1 VKLIDARL
9 QQDKLIEPHDNSAAY
24 YLAQARAQGATA
36 AALQQQSQEFYKRI
50 GQMLHAAIEQR
61 RLTDADRLL
70 ADVRSSG
77 APGAIMAALQRE
89 LNVARSQQSAPA
101 PEQPQY
107 LDLAQS
113 RLAQGKVTEPD
124 NDSALYYVNHLR
136 TADPKN
142 DGLARIVSAVQ
153 SQILEQ
159 AHIALDTAQ
168 VGRAEAL
175 LQAAAGLG
183 TSSQLAA
190 LNQRLAQMKQAAA
203 GPPEVIEASL
213 TRVKLIQ
220 IDYPEDALR
229 RNIEGWVDL
238 SYVVTEEGKVTAAK
252 VLASYPARVFDSAAT
267 RSLSRV
273 RYKPVMQD
281 GHASVVSTKL
291 RIAFRL
297 TK

>member
-1 VKLIDARL
+1 
-9 QQDKLIEPHDNSAAY
+9 
-24 YLAQARAQGATA
+24 
-36 AALQQQSQEFYKRI
+36 
-50 GQMLHAAIEQR
+50 MLHAAIEQR

-124 NDSALYYVNHLR
+124 NDSALYYVNQLR

-159 AHIALDTAQ
+159 AHTALDTAQ

-175 LQAAAGLG
+175 LQAAANLG

-213 TRVKLIQ
+213 TRVKVIQ